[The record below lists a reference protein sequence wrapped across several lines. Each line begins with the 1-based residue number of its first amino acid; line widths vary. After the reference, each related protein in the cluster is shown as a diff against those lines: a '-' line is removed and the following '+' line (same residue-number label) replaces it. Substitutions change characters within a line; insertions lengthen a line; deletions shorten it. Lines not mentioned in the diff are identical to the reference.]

1 MTKEQEIQKHKEVIK
16 IENSRDKN
24 LYMQG
29 YEQGLLDANL
39 RKIFNEGY
47 MYGIEVENK
56 NFIRNLEEYLWELE
70 ERRKEGNI
78 VIGYWQIRE
87 LIKEIIKQCK
97 LN

>member
-1 MTKEQEIQKHKEVIK
+1 MKCDRLSNQEIK
-16 IENSRDKN
+16 IENDRDKN

-29 YEQGLLDANL
+29 YEQGLDDANL
-39 RKIFNEGY
+39 SKVYSKGY

-70 ERRKEGNI
+70 ERRKKGKI
-78 VIGYWQIRE
+78 VIGYWQVRGM
-87 LIKEIIKQCK
+87 IKEIIKQCK